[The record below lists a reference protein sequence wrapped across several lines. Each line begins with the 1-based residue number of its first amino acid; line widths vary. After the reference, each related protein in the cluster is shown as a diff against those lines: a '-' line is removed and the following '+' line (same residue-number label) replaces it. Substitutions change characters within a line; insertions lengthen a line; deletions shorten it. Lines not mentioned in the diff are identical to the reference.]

1 MSDLDGLRIPEHV
14 AIILD
19 GNGRWAKAHGVPRSM
34 GHKQG
39 CTTLEGIL
47 EDAARMGIR
56 YLTVYAF
63 STENWKRSAE
73 EVDALMQLFRYYTK
87 KILKKA
93 TENNIRIKM
102 IGERSRFDQDLI
114 DSINTLEEATR
125 ENTGMTLVFAV
136 NYGSRDEIVRGTKKL
151 LADYKAGKFELDD
164 LNEKMFSSYLDT
176 KDIPDPDLLIRPSGE
191 LRLSNFLMWQSAYT
205 EFYFTPVLWP
215 DFTRD
220 ELVKAIEHYN
230 RRERR
235 FGGR

>member
-1 MSDLDGLRIPEHV
+1 MSDLNGLKIPAHV

-47 EDAARMGIR
+47 EDAARMGIQ

-125 ENTGMTLVFAV
+125 DNTGMTFVFAV
-136 NYGSRDEIVRGTKKL
+136 NYGSRDEIVRGTRKL
-151 LADYKAGKFELDD
+151 LADYKAGKFEVDELD
-164 LNEKMFSSYLDT
+164 EKMFSSYLDT

-220 ELVKAIEHYN
+220 ELAKAIEHYN

>member
-1 MSDLDGLRIPEHV
+1 MSDLDGLRIPAHV

-34 GHKQG
+34 GHKAG

-47 EDAARMGIR
+47 EDAARMGIK

-93 TENNIRIKM
+93 TENNIRIRM
-102 IGERSRFDQDLI
+102 IGERSRFDADLI

-125 ENTGMTLVFAV
+125 ENTGMTFVFAV
-136 NYGSRDEIVRGTKKL
+136 NYGSRDEIVRGTKHL
-151 LADYKAGKFELDD
+151 LEDYKAGKFELSELD
-164 LNEKMFSSYLDT
+164 EKMFSSYLDT
-176 KDIPDPDLLIRPSGE
+176 RDIPDPDLLIRPSGE

-215 DFTRD
+215 DFSRV

-230 RRERR
+230 QRERR

>member
-1 MSDLDGLRIPEHV
+1 MSDLDGLRIPAHV

-47 EDAARMGIR
+47 EDAARMGIQ

-114 DSINTLEEATR
+114 DSINTLEEATKD
-125 ENTGMTLVFAV
+125 NTGMTFVFAV

-151 LADYKAGKFELDD
+151 LTDYKAGKFELDELD
-164 LNEKMFSSYLDT
+164 EKMFSSYLDT
-176 KDIPDPDLLIRPSGE
+176 KGIPDPDLLIRPSGE

-215 DFTRD
+215 DFSRD
-220 ELVKAIEHYN
+220 DLVKAIEHYN
-230 RRERR
+230 QRERR

>member
-1 MSDLDGLRIPEHV
+1 MDDLNGLRIPEHV

-39 CTTLEGIL
+39 FTTLEGIL

-114 DSINTLEEATR
+114 DSINTLEDAPR
-125 ENTGMTLVFAV
+125 DNTGMTFVFAV
-136 NYGSRDEIVRGTKKL
+136 NYGSRDEIVRGTKQL
-151 LADYKAGKFELDD
+151 LADYKAGKFELDELD
-164 LNEKMFSSYLDT
+164 EKMFSSYLDT

-220 ELVKAIEHYN
+220 ELVKAIGHYN
-230 RRERR
+230 HRERR

>member
-93 TENNIRIKM
+93 TENNIRIRM

-125 ENTGMTLVFAV
+125 DNTGMTFVFAV

-151 LADYKAGKFELDD
+151 LMDYKAGKFELDELD
-164 LNEKMFSSYLDT
+164 EKRFSSYLDT
-176 KDIPDPDLLIRPSGE
+176 KDIPDPDLLIRPRGE

>member
-1 MSDLDGLRIPEHV
+1 MSDLNGLKIPDHV

-125 ENTGMTLVFAV
+125 ENTGMTFVFAV

-151 LADYKAGKFELDD
+151 LADYKAGKFELDE
-164 LNEKMFSSYLDT
+164 LNEKMFASYLDT

-215 DFTRD
+215 DFSRD